1 MLEKIQVVEKE
12 LRDVNFE
19 RLKNSSSCMKV

>member
-12 LRDVNFE
+12 LTDVNFE
-19 RLKNSSSCMKV
+19 RLKNSTSCIKV